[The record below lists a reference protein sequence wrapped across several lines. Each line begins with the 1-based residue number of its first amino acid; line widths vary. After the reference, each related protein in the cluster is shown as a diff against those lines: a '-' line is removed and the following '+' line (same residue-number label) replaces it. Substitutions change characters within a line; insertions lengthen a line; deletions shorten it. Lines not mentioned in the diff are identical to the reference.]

1 MADALRVAVHGAAGR
16 MGLRIIHELQSTS
29 NMVLAAAW
37 EAPNH
42 PELGSDAGKF
52 AGVGP
57 LGVAFS
63 EIDPEA
69 DVDAIIDFSLPDGMN
84 RLLEIGPKKPLIGGT
99 TGIGEREWKKL
110 EEWTREVPAIW
121 SANYSLGINILRSI
135 VEFSA
140 SRLPE
145 NFVAELFDLH
155 HGRKLDA
162 PSGTARLLGQ
172 AVAKGR
178 EKVFDDVAKLS
189 REGTKSPRHQE
200 EIGFAALRGGDVTG
214 EHTVFF
220 LGEGERLELTHR
232 ATDRGIFVRGAIPLP
247 SLADGQTT
255 GTVRHRRRA
264 FSGWKRIDRK
274 SLETMGG
281 TVFDLRAMT
290 VRFQVLTR
298 PSIL

>member
-1 MADALRVAVHGAAGR
+1 MGDQIRVAVHGAAGR

-63 EIDPEA
+63 EIDPDAE
-69 DVDAIIDFSLPDGMN
+69 VDAILDFSLPDGMR
-84 RLLEIGPKKPLIGGT
+84 RLLDIGPKKPLITGT
-99 TGIGEREWKKL
+99 TGIGPQEREGLDKWSSGAP
-110 EEWTREVPAIW
+110 VIW
-121 SANYSLGINILRSI
+121 SANFSLGINILKSI

-145 NFVAELFDLH
+145 SFEAELFDLH

-162 PSGTARLLGQ
+162 PSGTARLLGR

-178 EKVFDDVAKLS
+178 NQDMYEVFKMA
-189 REGTKSPRHQE
+189 REGTKTPRKRK

-232 ATDRGIFVRGAIPLP
+232 ATDRGIFVRGAIHCLRWLMDKEPGMYAIEDVL
-247 SLADGQTT
+247 
-255 GTVRHRRRA
+255 
-264 FSGWKRIDRK
+264 
-274 SLETMGG
+274 
-281 TVFDLRAMT
+281 DLNGHE
-290 VRFQVLTR
+290 
-298 PSIL
+298 